1 MAYIDGNDVAYGVT
15 NLQDSG
21 TIDAYTKAETDALL
35 NRKEPSALKTT
46 EINAQSQT
54 SDYTMYPTVSAVR
67 SFVNA
72 RQGDFEDYYEGELQ
86 SLDDDKVD
94 KTTTI
99 AGLPLTG
106 NITVDQLKQALGIS

>member
-35 NRKEPSALKTT
+35 NRKEPTALKTT

-54 SDYTMYPTVSAVR
+54 SDYTQYPTVSAVR
-67 SFVNA
+67 DFVDA
-72 RQGDFEDYYEGELQ
+72 KIGDFEDYYDGELEG
-86 SLDDDKVD
+86 LYNDKVE

>member
-1 MAYIDGNDVAYGVT
+1 MAYIDGNDVAYGVV

-35 NRKEPSALKTT
+35 RGKEDTVYKVND
-46 EINAQSQT
+46 IRAQSQT
-54 SDYTMYPTVSAVR
+54 SDDVDFPTVRAVR
-67 SFVNA
+67 NFVDA
-72 RQGDFEDYYEGELQ
+72 KIGDFEDYYDGELEG
-86 SLDDDKVD
+86 LYNDKVE

>member
-21 TIDAYTKAETDALL
+21 TIDAYTKAETDTLL
-35 NRKEPSALKTT
+35 RAKEDA
-46 EINAQSQT
+46 INKVNSFSGQSQT
-54 SDYTMYPTVSAVR
+54 GDNERFPTVTATRNYVD
-67 SFVNA
+67 VKIA
-72 RQGDFEDYYEGELQ
+72 DFEDDYDGQ
-86 SLDDDKVD
+86 LDDIDAAKVN

-106 NITVDQLKQALGIS
+106 NITVEQLKQALGIS